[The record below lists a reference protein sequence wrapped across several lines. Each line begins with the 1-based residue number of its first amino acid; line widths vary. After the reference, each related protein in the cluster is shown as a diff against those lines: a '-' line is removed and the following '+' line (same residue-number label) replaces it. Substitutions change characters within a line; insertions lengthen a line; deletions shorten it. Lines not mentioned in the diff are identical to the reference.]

1 MRFTA
6 GTTLTLAV
14 ALVLAACDE
23 NPITAPS
30 GPELARGGK
39 RTLIA
44 FAHKEADGTT
54 QIWTVT
60 ANGRTT
66 RQLTTGAHSNF
77 SPRWTPERSRIV
89 FVSDRTGSEKVF
101 IMNAD
106 GSNVVQITT
115 GSCPDRLPA
124 PSPDGTR
131 IVFQRQCAG
140 GGLFLINTDGSNL
153 TQLTDHAND
162 TEPSWAPDGS
172 KIMFAS
178 DRINPMLDVWSKTLD
193 AMPPVR
199 FLPCD
204 GTTCRAP
211 IWSPDGTKLAVWVAE
226 FGGNIGIYQSGGVVA
241 VKNLGVGTEYAAAWS
256 PDGRKI
262 AFVANFDGG
271 RDLYTANLD
280 GTGLTALAALPGDD
294 VAPSWHR

>member
-1 MRFTA
+1 MRSFTR
-6 GTTLTLAV
+6 GLTLTTALASL
-14 ALVLAACDE
+14 ALAACDE
-23 NPITAPS
+23 NPVTAPS

-54 QIWTVT
+54 QIYTVT

-66 RQLTTGAHSNF
+66 NPLTTGTSSNF
-77 SPRWTPERSRIV
+77 SPRWTPDRTRIV
-89 FVSDRTGSEKVF
+89 FVSDRSGSDKIH

-106 GSNVVQITT
+106 GSNVVQLTT
-115 GSCPDRLPA
+115 GSCADRLPA

-153 TQLTDHAND
+153 TQLTDHPND
-162 TEPSWAPDGS
+162 TEPSWKPDGS
-172 KIMFAS
+172 LVLFAS
-178 DRINPMLDVWSKTLD
+178 DRINPGFDIWSVTPGD
-193 AMPPVR
+193 IMPPVR

-204 GTTCRAP
+204 GGTCRAP
-211 IWSPDGTKLAVWVAE
+211 IFSPDGTKLAAWVGE
-226 FGGNIGIYQSGGVVA
+226 GVLGLYENGGVEL
-241 VKNLGVGTEYAAAWS
+241 VKNLGPGTVYAAAWS

-262 AFVANFDGG
+262 AFVANFNGVDI
-271 RDLYTANLD
+271 YTVNLD
-280 GTGLTALAALPGDD
+280 GSGLAPLAALPGDD